1 MITYKGVKAVKTF
14 WDKIACLYDLAEFTN
29 KSVNDQMAKT
39 VENEI
44 PQGALVLDCA
54 AGTGALSMAAAKNA
68 KHVTC
73 TDMSKEMLIESMKKA
88 RRLGIYN
95 ISFAKRD
102 MTALKDP
109 DNRYDAVIAGN
120 VIHLLDDPQKA
131 FSELIRVTKPGGK
144 IIIPTYLQ
152 AEAGAFRLLIKL
164 YKLMGF
170 DYSKA
175 FTVDE
180 YLNFIADNAE
190 ANGCAEYST
199 RYIHGNVPLGF
210 AVIKK

>member
-1 MITYKGVKAVKTF
+1 MKSF
-14 WDKIACLYDLAEFTN
+14 WDKTADYYDIAELTN
-29 KSVNDQMAKT
+29 RSVNEQMARA

-44 PQGALVLDCA
+44 PAGALVLDCA
-54 AGTGALSMAAAKNA
+54 AGTGTLSMAAAKNA

-73 TDMSKEMLIESMKKA
+73 TDMSKEMLIKAMKKA

-102 MTALKDP
+102 ITALKDP

-120 VIHLLDDPQKA
+120 VLHLLDDPQKA
-131 FSELIRVTKPGGK
+131 FSELVRVTKLGGK
-144 IIIPTYLQ
+144 VIIPTYLQ
-152 AEAGAFRLLIKL
+152 GEAGAFGLLIKL
-164 YKLMGF
+164 WGVLGF
-170 DYSKA
+170 ECKKV

>member
-1 MITYKGVKAVKTF
+1 MKSF
-14 WDKIACLYDLAEFTN
+14 WDKTADYYDIAELTN
-29 KSVNDQMAKT
+29 RSVNEQMARA

-44 PQGALVLDCA
+44 PAGALVLDCA
-54 AGTGALSMAAAKNA
+54 AGTGTLSMAAAKNA

-73 TDMSKEMLIESMKKA
+73 TDMSKEMLIKAMKKA

-102 MTALKDP
+102 ITALKDP

-120 VIHLLDDPQKA
+120 VLHLLDDPQKA
-131 FSELIRVTKPGGK
+131 FSELVRVTKPGGK
-144 IIIPTYLQ
+144 VIIPTYLQ
-152 AEAGAFRLLIKL
+152 GEAGAFGLLIKL
-164 YKLMGF
+164 WGVLGF
-170 DYSKA
+170 ECKKV

>member
-1 MITYKGVKAVKTF
+1 MKTF

-29 KSVNDQMAKT
+29 KSVNDQMAKA

-131 FSELIRVTKPGGK
+131 FSELIRVTKPGGSFTGFWDL
-144 IIIPTYLQ
+144 ITARRSLLTNTSISSPTTPRQTAVQSIPQGIST
-152 AEAGAFRLLIKL
+152 EMFRWAL
-164 YKLMGF
+164 
-170 DYSKA
+170 
-175 FTVDE
+175 
-180 YLNFIADNAE
+180 
-190 ANGCAEYST
+190 
-199 RYIHGNVPLGF
+199 P
-210 AVIKK
+210 

>member
-1 MITYKGVKAVKTF
+1 MKTF

-29 KSVNDQMAKT
+29 KSVNDQMAKA

-102 MTALKDP
+102 MTYLKDP
-109 DNRYDAVIAGN
+109 DNR
-120 VIHLLDDPQKA
+120 
-131 FSELIRVTKPGGK
+131 
-144 IIIPTYLQ
+144 
-152 AEAGAFRLLIKL
+152 
-164 YKLMGF
+164 
-170 DYSKA
+170 
-175 FTVDE
+175 
-180 YLNFIADNAE
+180 
-190 ANGCAEYST
+190 
-199 RYIHGNVPLGF
+199 
-210 AVIKK
+210 